1 MARQDAEIAADIGDD
16 GADRPAAHLSRDL
29 LCGGQVGEAGVRRF
43 GCPSGGRRPGRG
55 SSPGGPRSR
64 VEVGSALE
72 YSRLERIGEEQ
83 AMGDAREDQREI
95 GGAEA
100 DLREDG
106 LGGGVLADGGGDF
119 AA

>member
-1 MARQDAEIAADIGDD
+1 
-16 GADRPAAHLSRDL
+16 
-29 LCGGQVGEAGVRRF
+29 
-43 GCPSGGRRPGRG
+43 
-55 SSPGGPRSR
+55 
-64 VEVGSALE
+64 VGSALE